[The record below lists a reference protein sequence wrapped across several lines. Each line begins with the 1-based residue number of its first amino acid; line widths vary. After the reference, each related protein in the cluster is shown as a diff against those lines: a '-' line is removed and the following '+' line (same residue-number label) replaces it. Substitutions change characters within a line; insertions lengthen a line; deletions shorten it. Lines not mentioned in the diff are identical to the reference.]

1 MLGTEAIGIVC
12 PYCAEAIEIVVD
24 CSVDYQ
30 DYIEDCFVCCRP
42 IQLKISVDSQG
53 DIAVIAHDENQG

>member
-1 MLGTEAIGIVC
+1 MLGTEAVTINC

-42 IQLKISVDSQG
+42 IQLKISVDAQG
-53 DIAVIAHDENQG
+53 YPSVIAQDENQG